1 MSCLPDIRLLLNEVQ
16 PFLGEWYLSLL
27 QMYMAI
33 IYDSLGITWDPV
45 MNSTWSDV
53 CTYYNKVI
61 ESLVKKH
68 SFGDLTLKFSIQCG
82 LVLSN
87 S

>member
-1 MSCLPDIRLLLNEVQ
+1 
-16 PFLGEWYLSLL
+16 
-27 QMYMAI
+27 
-33 IYDSLGITWDPV
+33 

-68 SFGDLTLKFSIQCG
+68 SFGDLTLKFSTQCG